1 MFSRFLPKHK
11 TDTPEFEE
19 RRLLL
24 NEEEV
29 FFGRLRRAL
38 PNCYIFPKVDLSGI
52 LMPTQQN
59 PKLRHQSKLK
69 LQGKKVDYAIYDG
82 TLTLLCV
89 VELTGRNQGNEKE
102 KETEYLIG
110 EWLKQA
116 HIKTIRWSFDPL
128 PSAEQILRTLAPFSS
143 LASPKPDI
151 STNTV
156 IRNSYEEPSTSKGIN
171 TIQAIHQADPK
182 PSNIMGLS
190 AAALDQLTPKKHIKN
205 LYPHVWQ
212 RINLFSTEPKH
223 LKKYLE
229 SLFLQDRGVE
239 RAGFPAEV
247 IAEITEIQS
256 ENERFL
262 QISMPKNTTWE
273 TQFINRWFYPDYVF
287 AVATRLVNLHKAPQ
301 HNNAEQAVS

>member
-1 MFSRFLPKHK
+1 MFSRFLTKQK
-11 TDTPEFEE
+11 TNAPEFEE
-19 RRLLL
+19 RRMLL
-24 NEEEV
+24 NEEEI

-38 PNCYIFPKVDLSGI
+38 PNCYIFPKIDLEMI
-52 LMPTQQN
+52 LAPSQKD
-59 PKLRHQSKLK
+59 PKLRNQSKLK
-69 LQGKKVDYAIYDG
+69 LRNLKVDYGIFDG

-89 VELTGRNQGNEKE
+89 VELTGRDQENEKE
-102 KETEYLIG
+102 KEQLIA

-116 HIKTIRWSFDPL
+116 NIKSIRWTFQPL
-128 PSAEQILRTLAPFSS
+128 PTAEQILRTLAPYSS

-151 STNTV
+151 STNAV
-156 IRNSYEEPSTSKGIN
+156 IRNAYEEPQSSRGMN
-171 TIQAIHQADPK
+171 TIQAIHQADPH

-190 AAALDQLTPKKHIKN
+190 AAALDRLTPKKHIQT

-212 RINLFSTEPKH
+212 RINLFSAEPKH

-262 QISMPKNTTWE
+262 QISMPKSATWE
-273 TQFINRWFYPDYVF
+273 TQFLSR
-287 AVATRLVNLHKAPQ
+287 
-301 HNNAEQAVS
+301 